1 MTEQKRL
8 DPHAVDIDTNPSS
21 NQEFSAVLAMRLS
34 RRRALVSGAS
44 AAAVA
49 GFGGLGLTACGNS
62 DETVVVPSVTK
73 TAKGSVNL
81 GFTSIAKSLEDK
93 VKLPAG
99 YKFDVLYALGDPI
112 KDGVAAWADDGS
124 ETGDSYTMRAGDHHD
139 AMNFFG
145 LKDGKWDN
153 SVSTSGVLAINH
165 EAISQQYLHPVGE
178 SLAEPRN
185 ENQVIKEMNVHG
197 VSLLKLD
204 KDASGKF
211 VIDKASALT
220 RRVTLDTEM
229 ELTGPVKGSRFAVTK
244 FDKAGVK
251 VRGALNTCGS
261 GKTPWGTYLTGEENW
276 GAYFR
281 RVAGDDTN
289 PLRKA
294 EEVVLNK
301 RYGINAGSI
310 SFNDVGWMT
319 VVPANTADAHR
330 FVRWNASIVGAT
342 LTGEDDYRHEPNT
355 FGYMVEIDPLDATA
369 KPKKR
374 TWLGRMA
381 HEGCWPSNPK
391 VGEPLAFYMG
401 DDSRNEYIYKF
412 VTKAVWDA
420 ADIGKGLTA
429 GDKYL
434 NEGTLYVAKFNAD
447 GSGTWVELTF
457 GKNNLV
463 LDSASAFPFT
473 SQAAVLVATRLAAD
487 AVKATKMDRP
497 EWGCVNPL
505 NGEVYMTL
513 TNNNTSRGTSV
524 PVDAAN
530 PRDYDDVDG
539 KKRTGG
545 NPHGHIIRF
554 AETNSKADATSFK
567 WDVYVF
573 GAEADADANI
583 NLSKLTDDNDFSSPD
598 GLWFDSRGVLW
609 IQTDDGAYTDV
620 TNCMMLAAVTGKV
633 GDGEEVTVSGQKT
646 FKGKNPEG
654 DLRRFLV
661 GPKDCEITGVDMTPD
676 YKAMF
681 VNIQHPGE
689 NGTETSFTS
698 HWPDIETNAASSKRP
713 RSATIVI
720 TRTDGG
726 VIGL

>member
-1 MTEQKRL
+1 
-8 DPHAVDIDTNPSS
+8 
-21 NQEFSAVLAMRLS
+21 MRLS
-34 RRRALVSGAS
+34 RRRAIVSGTS
-44 AAAVA
+44 ATAAVA
-49 GFGGLGLTACGNS
+49 FGGLGLTACGNS
-62 DETVVVPSVTK
+62 DDTVVVPVVAKATP
-73 TAKGSVNL
+73 TAKGTVNL

-93 VKLPAG
+93 IKLPAG
-99 YKFDVLYALGDPI
+99 YQFSVLAALGDPL
-112 KDGVAAWADDGS
+112 KNGVAAWADDGS
-124 ETGDSYTMRAGDHHD
+124 ETGDSYAMRLGDHGD

-145 LKDGKWDN
+145 LKEGKWDN
-153 SVSTSGVLAINH
+153 TASTSGVLAMNH

-178 SLAEPRN
+178 
-185 ENQVIKEMNVHG
+185 MNAHG
-197 VSLLKLD
+197 VTLVKLD
-204 KDASGKF
+204 KNASGQF
-211 VIDKASALT
+211 VIDKASDLT

-229 ELTGPVKGSRFAVTK
+229 ELAGPVKGSRFAVTK
-244 FDKAGVK
+244 YDNTGVK
-251 VRGALNTCGS
+251 ARGALNTCGS

-294 EEVVLNK
+294 EEVALNK
-301 RYGINAGSI
+301 RYGINAGSV
-310 SFNDVGWMT
+310 SFNDKGWFT
-319 VVPANTADAHR
+319 VVPADAANTHR
-330 FVRWNASIVGAT
+330 FARWNASIVGT
-342 LTGEDDYRHEPNT
+342 SLTGTDDYRHEANT
-355 FGYMVEIDPLDATA
+355 FGYMVEIDPLNPTA

-381 HEGCWPSNPK
+381 HEGCWPSNPEAGK
-391 VGEPLAFYMG
+391 PLAFYMG

-420 ADIGKGLTA
+420 ADMGKGLTA

-447 GSGTWVELTF
+447 GSGTWIELTH

-463 LDSASAFPFT
+463 AVADTLGFPFT
-473 SQAAVLVATRLAAD
+473 SQAAVLVGTRLAAD
-487 AVKATKMDRP
+487 TVKATKMDRP

-513 TNNNTSRGTSV
+513 TNNSTARGTTV

-539 KKRTGG
+539 IKRTGG

-554 AETNSKADATSFK
+554 AEMDSKADATSFK

-573 GAEADADANI
+573 GAEADDSVN
-583 NLSKLTDDNDFSSPD
+583 NLSKLTNDNDFSSPD
-598 GLWFDSRGVLW
+598 GLWFDTRGVLW

-633 GDGEEVTVSGQKT
+633 GDGEEITVNGQKT
-646 FKGKNPEG
+646 FKGKNPEN

-661 GPKDCEITGVDMTPD
+661 GPIDCEITGVDMTPD

-689 NGTETSFTS
+689 NGTETTFTS
-698 HWPDIETNAASSKRP
+698 HWPDVETNAASIKRP